1 MIRYKSTYFYKLLAS
16 YIHKFSVQKNPEK
29 EMRRTYYK
37 VYHRY
42 PNLDEP
48 KNLIEKIYWMQLHTD
63 TSLWTKCADK
73 YAMREYVK
81 ECGYEDYLPKNYGKW
96 ECAADIDFNMLP
108 KEFVLKTNNGCGTVL
123 VVRDKSKLNEK
134 KTRKQLQQWL
144 NVPFGWRGAEL
155 HYTRIKPCIIAEE
168 LLHQDEDQREI
179 SPDSMIDY
187 KVWCINGEPE
197 SIFVAYNRQNAS
209 HINTALFDVHW
220 NSLAKYLQNTHDDVF
235 LEGVEIPKPD
245 CLAEMLAMAKE
256 ISRPFPE
263 VRVDFYV
270 VDGRP
275 VIGELT
281 FSTGFGYFTDEY
293 YQILGNKL
301 KVSNLRGGALL
312 G

>member
-1 MIRYKSTYFYKLLAS
+1 M
-16 YIHKFSVQKNPEK
+16 
-29 EMRRTYYK
+29 
-37 VYHRY
+37 
-42 PNLDEP
+42 
-48 KNLIEKIYWMQLHTD
+48 
-63 TSLWTKCADK
+63 
-73 YAMREYVK
+73 
-81 ECGYEDYLPKNYGKW
+81 
-96 ECAADIDFNMLP
+96 
-108 KEFVLKTNNGCGTVL
+108 
-123 VVRDKSKLNEK
+123 
-134 KTRKQLQQWL
+134 
-144 NVPFGWRGAEL
+144 PFGWRGAEL

-168 LLHQDEDQREI
+168 LLHQDEDQKEI

-209 HINTALFDVHW
+209 QINTALFDVHW
-220 NSLAKYLQNTHDDVF
+220 NSLAKYLRNTRDDVF
-235 LEGVEIPKPD
+235 LEGVEISKPE
-245 CLAEMLAMAKE
+245 CLTEMLAMARE

-293 YQILGNKL
+293 YQILGNRL
-301 KVSNLRGGALL
+301 KISNLAGALS